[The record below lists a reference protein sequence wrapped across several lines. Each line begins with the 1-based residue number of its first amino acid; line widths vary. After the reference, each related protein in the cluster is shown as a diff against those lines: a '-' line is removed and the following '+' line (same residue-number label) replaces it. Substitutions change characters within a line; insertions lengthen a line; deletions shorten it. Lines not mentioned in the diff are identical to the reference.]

1 MIIMSMQDS
10 LFEFDCLSKSTIN
23 KLKLIIPKRRGGVGK
38 RREGGGAGGGC
49 CPRRGRSIFLLG
61 EEKMHLIFHN

>member
-23 KLKLIIPKRRGGVGK
+23 KLKLIVPKRRGGVGK
-38 RREGGGAGGGC
+38 RREGGGGGGFVVLEE
-49 CPRRGRSIFLLG
+49 GDQSFL
-61 EEKMHLIFHN
+61 